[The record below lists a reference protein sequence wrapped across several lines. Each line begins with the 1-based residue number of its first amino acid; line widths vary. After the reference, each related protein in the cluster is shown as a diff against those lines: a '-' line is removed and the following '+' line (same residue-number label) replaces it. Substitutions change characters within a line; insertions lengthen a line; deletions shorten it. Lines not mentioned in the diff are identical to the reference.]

1 MPIAY
6 PAILETRSVGVQASW
21 TDLEPMLYALG
32 LGMAEDPL
40 DDRELAFVDEG
51 RLKVVPT
58 FATIIASAAGPRP
71 AGLNR
76 ALVLDGGRSL
86 VLHQPL
92 RPSGEVVMDG
102 RIVDVVDKGEGRGAI
117 ITREVLIREADTL
130 DEVATLTTSIF
141 ARGDG
146 GFGGPSPVSAAPAA
160 RPSREPNLSIDIATR
175 PNQALLY
182 RLSGDRNP
190 LHSDP
195 AFAARAGFDRPILHG
210 LCTYGIC
217 CRAIL
222 QTFADYDPAAITRF
236 GARFSA
242 PCFPGESIT
251 VDLWKDGNTLAF
263 EARVKARNAIVIRNG
278 RASLG

>member
-6 PAILETRSVGVQASW
+6 PAILDSRNLNVRASW

-40 DDRELAFVDEG
+40 DERELAFVHERDL
-51 RLKVVPT
+51 RVVPT
-58 FATIIASAAGPRP
+58 FATIIASPVGPRP
-71 AGLNR
+71 EGLNR
-76 ALVLDGGRSL
+76 ALVLDGGRDL
-86 VLHQPL
+86 VLHRPL
-92 RPSGEVVMDG
+92 QPSGEVVMDG
-102 RIVDVVDKGEGRGAI
+102 RIIDVVDKGEGRGAI
-117 ITREVLIREADTL
+117 ITREVLIRDAVTL
-130 DEVATLTTSIF
+130 DSVATLTTSVF

-146 GFGGPSPVSAAPAA
+146 GFGGPSPSSAPAA
-160 RPSREPNLSIDIATR
+160 VRPSRSPDISVDVATR
-175 PNQALLY
+175 PNQALIY

-222 QTFADYDPAAITRF
+222 QTFADYDPAAITSF

-242 PCFPGESIT
+242 PCFPGEIIS
-251 VDLWKDGNTLAF
+251 VDLWKDGAALTF
-263 EARVKARNAIVIRNG
+263 EAQVKSRAAVVIRNG
-278 RASLG
+278 RATLG